1 MKGFDLMRMTK
12 FAISIA
18 VGALLLAGC
27 TEKPKVLRV
36 YTWYEYTAP
45 ELVTAFEQKYNCTVE
60 IVTFETNEEM
70 ISKLREKGC
79 GDYDIIVPSAYFVRQ
94 MVKEGLI
101 APIDHARCPS
111 VKRNFLKEYAKMMP
125 EDSELR
131 YSVPY
136 GIAHSG
142 LMCATNRIPAG
153 VDVSSWAVLGNPALK
168 GHVFMVDDMREIL
181 GIALISRGCSP
192 NTEDAGEIAAAAD
205 QVLRWAPN
213 VVQWGG
219 DDTLFSSSVDAGVW
233 VWLAYGDTAK
243 QMIGQKGPAG
253 SSGLVFVA
261 PREGCLFTCDVL
273 TVSSGSRNADLAYA
287 FIEFL
292 YSDLE
297 AGLAHMEYNGCL
309 LPCAPVLE
317 EISPELRKLAV
328 PTPEVLSRAQ
338 ILRGL
343 EGKPEVQALCEKAWE
358 RVVKGR

>member
-1 MKGFDLMRMTK
+1 MRTMR
-12 FAISIA
+12 FAVA
-18 VGALLLAGC
+18 MVVGALLLSGC
-27 TEKPKVLRV
+27 MEKPKVLRL
-36 YTWYEYTAP
+36 YTWFEYTAP
-45 ELVTAFEQKYNCTVE
+45 ELVAAFERKYDCTVE
-60 IVTFETNEEM
+60 IVTFDTNEDM
-70 ISKLREKGC
+70 IAQLRDGGC

-94 MVKEGLI
+94 MAKEGLI
-101 APIDHARCPS
+101 VPIDHARCPS

-153 VDVSSWAVLGNPALK
+153 VDISSWSVLANPALK

-219 DDTLFSSSVDAGVW
+219 DDTMFSSSVDGNVW
-233 VWLAYGDTAK
+233 MWLAYGDTAK
-243 QMIGQKGPAG
+243 QMIGQKGPG
-253 SSGLVFVA
+253 DSSGLVFIA
-261 PREGCLFTCDVL
+261 PREGCLFSCDVL

-297 AGLAHMEYNGCL
+297 AGLAHVEYNGCL
-309 LPCAPVLE
+309 LPCAPVLK

-328 PTPEVLSRAQ
+328 PAPEVLSHGQ
-338 ILRGL
+338 ILRGFD
-343 EGKPEVQALCEKAWE
+343 EKPEGLALYEKAWE
-358 RVVKGR
+358 RVVKGGR